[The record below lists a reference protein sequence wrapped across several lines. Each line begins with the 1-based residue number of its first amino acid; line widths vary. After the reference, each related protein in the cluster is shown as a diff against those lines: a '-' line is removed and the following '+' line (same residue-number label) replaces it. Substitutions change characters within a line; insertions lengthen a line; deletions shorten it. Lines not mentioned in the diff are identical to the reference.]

1 MTGSTITV
9 STLSAAF
16 VNVISIPLTI
26 STPATNVVIGGP
38 AIGSNTATLSVNI
51 NGFNYRIALYAP

>member
-1 MTGSTITV
+1 
-9 STLSAAF
+9 LSAAF

-26 STPATNVVIGGP
+26 STPGTNIVIPGT

-51 NGFNYRIALYAP
+51 NGANYRIALYAP